1 MGSNSQKET
10 QLVVGLD
17 DGHDTNKLCM
27 GWDADT
33 KVWRY
38 GYHKS
43 RAVEG
48 LQQVMSMGGSDGA
61 GGAYETE
68 GRRYTVAGSQN
79 LLQALDTRMAGY
91 PLSDLNRTLVTH
103 SLAACGL
110 GGTPVYLITG
120 LPVDQY
126 YKDGA
131 PNNDL
136 IGKKIE
142 SLAKPVARIGKGP
155 ALALI
160 GGQSVVS
167 EATAAFYDALIQHDG
182 EYDAGIEALIT
193 RRPIAVMDLGGK
205 TADLVVVAENV
216 SSVYKDHSGT
226 KDVGVL
232 QLLDQVAERIK
243 SDLGLNDNPPLPY
256 VEEACR
262 TKKYELFGEDVD
274 VSHIIEAA
282 CEAYLDRVKNFFVSK
297 LRDGSTV
304 GAVIFVGGGTA
315 LIQSALGDEAFAS
328 IYKGKRF
335 IANEPEYANARGM
348 WKFGMYVL
356 DPAERTIQTP
366 AAANGMQA
374 KATRVSTVE
383 PV

>member
-1 MGSNSQKET
+1 MSSNSQKET

-17 DGHDTNKLCM
+17 DGHDTHKVCF
-27 GWDADT
+27 GWDNEADA
-33 KVWRY
+33 WRY
-38 GYHKS
+38 GYYKS

-48 LQQVMSMGGSDGA
+48 LQQVMSMGSADSA

-68 GRRYTVAGSQN
+68 GTRYTVAGSQN

-103 SLAACGL
+103 ALAACGL
-110 GGTPVYLITG
+110 GGTHIYLITG

-126 YKDGA
+126 YKNGA
-131 PNNDL
+131 PNQEL
-136 IGKKIE
+136 IGKKID
-142 SLAKPVARIGKGP
+142 SLAKPVSRIGKG
-155 ALALI
+155 ATLALI
-160 GGQSVVS
+160 DGQSVVS

-182 EYDAGIEALIT
+182 EYDAGIEALIA
-193 RRPIAVMDLGGK
+193 RRPVAVMDLGGK
-205 TADLVVVAENV
+205 TTDLVVVAENV
-216 SSVYKDHSGT
+216 ASVYKDQSGT
-226 KDVGVL
+226 KDIGVL
-232 QLLDQVAERIK
+232 QLLDQVAEQIK
-243 SDLGLNDNPPLPY
+243 SEFGLNDNPPLPY

-274 VSHIIEAA
+274 VSHIVVAA

-315 LIQSALGDEAFAS
+315 LIQSALGGEAFAL

-335 IANEPEYANARGM
+335 IAKEPEYANARGM

-356 DPAERTIQTP
+356 DPAERTIHSP
-366 AAANGMQA
+366 AVTKGSQA
-374 KATRVSTVE
+374 KTSRASTVE

>member
-1 MGSNSQKET
+1 MGSNSHKET
-10 QLVVGLD
+10 QMVIGLD
-17 DGHDTNKLCM
+17 DGHDTNKVCL
-27 GWDADT
+27 GWDCEA
-33 KVWRY
+33 KAWRY

-48 LQQVMSMGGSDGA
+48 LQQVMSMGGADSA

-68 GRRYTVAGSQN
+68 GKRYTVAGSQN

-91 PLSDLNRTLVTH
+91 PLSELNRTLVTH
-103 SLAACGL
+103 SLASCGL
-110 GGTPVYLITG
+110 GDTAVYLITG

-126 YKDGA
+126 YKNGA
-131 PNNDL
+131 PNQEL

-142 SLAKPVARIGKGP
+142 SLAKPVSRIGKGP
-155 ALALI
+155 ALAVI

-182 EYDAGIEALIT
+182 QYDAGIEAIIT
-193 RRPIAVMDLGGK
+193 RRPVAVMDLGGK
-205 TADLVVVAENV
+205 TTDLVVVAENV
-216 SSVYKDHSGT
+216 SSVYRDQSGT
-226 KDVGVL
+226 KDIGVL
-232 QLLDQVAERIK
+232 QLLDQVAEQIK
-243 SDLGLNDNPPLPY
+243 SDFGLNDNPPLPH

-274 VSHIIEAA
+274 VSHIVESA
-282 CEAYLDRVKNFFVSK
+282 CKAYLERVKNFFVSK
-297 LRDGSTV
+297 LRDGSTI

-315 LIQSALGDEAFAS
+315 LIRNILGEEAFGT
-328 IYKGKRF
+328 IFKGKRF
-335 IANEPEYANARGM
+335 IAVDPEFANARGM

-356 DPAERTIQTP
+356 DEAERTMQSPVETKS
-366 AAANGMQA
+366 AQA
-374 KATRVSTVE
+374 KSARSSTVE

>member
-17 DGHDTNKLCM
+17 DGHDTNKVCF
-27 GWDADT
+27 GWDDAA
-33 KVWRY
+33 KAWRY

-48 LQQVMSMGGSDGA
+48 LQQVMSMGGTDSA
-61 GGAYETE
+61 GGAYETA
-68 GRRYTVAGSQN
+68 GKRFTVAGSQN

-110 GGTPVYLITG
+110 GDTTVYLITG

-126 YKDGA
+126 YRNGA
-131 PNNDL
+131 PNQEL

-142 SLAKPVARIGKGP
+142 SLASPVSRIGKGP
-155 ALALI
+155 TLALI

-182 EYDAGIEALIT
+182 EYDAGIQAIIT
-193 RRPIAVMDLGGK
+193 RRPVAVMDLGGK
-205 TADLVVVAENV
+205 TTDLVVVAENV
-216 SSVYKDHSGT
+216 SSVYKDQSGT
-226 KDVGVL
+226 KDIGVL
-232 QLLDQVAERIK
+232 QLLDQVAEQIK

-274 VSHIIEAA
+274 VSHIVEAA
-282 CEAYLDRVKNFFVSK
+282 CKAYLERVKNFFVSK

-315 LIQSALGDEAFAS
+315 LIRSILGEDAFAS
-328 IYKGKRF
+328 IFKGKRF
-335 IANEPEYANARGM
+335 IAIDPEFANARGM

-356 DPAERTIQTP
+356 DPAERTIQPTT
-366 AAANGMQA
+366 AMKGAQA
-374 KATRVSTVE
+374 KSSRASTVE

>member
-17 DGHDTNKLCM
+17 DGHDTNKVCF
-27 GWDADT
+27 GWDDDA
-33 KVWRY
+33 KAWRY

-48 LQQVMSMGGSDGA
+48 LQQVMSIGGSDSA

-68 GRRYTVAGSQN
+68 GKRYTVAGSQN

-110 GGTPVYLITG
+110 VNTPIYLITG

-126 YKDGA
+126 YKNGA
-131 PNNDL
+131 PNQDL

-142 SLAKPVARIGKGP
+142 SLAKPVSRIGKGP

-182 EYDAGIEALIT
+182 EYDAGIEALIM
-193 RRPIAVMDLGGK
+193 RRPVAVMDLGGK
-205 TADLVVVAENV
+205 TTDLVVVAENV
-216 SSVYKDHSGT
+216 SSVYKDQSGT
-226 KDVGVL
+226 KDIGVL
-232 QLLDQVAERIK
+232 QLLDQVAEQIK
-243 SDLGLNDNPPLPY
+243 SEFGLNDNPPLPY

-274 VSHIIEAA
+274 VSRIIVAA

-315 LIQSALGDEAFAS
+315 LVRSALGDDAFAS

-335 IANEPEYANARGM
+335 IANDPEFANARGM

-356 DPAERTIQTP
+356 DAAERTIQAP
-366 AAANGMQA
+366 AAMKGAQA
-374 KATRVSTVE
+374 KPSRASTVE

>member
-17 DGHDTNKLCM
+17 DGHDTNKVCF
-27 GWDADT
+27 GWDADA
-33 KVWRY
+33 KAWRY

-48 LQQVMSMGGSDGA
+48 LQQVMSMGGTDSA
-61 GGAYETE
+61 GGAYETA
-68 GRRYTVAGSQN
+68 GKRFTVAGSQN

-110 GGTPVYLITG
+110 GDTPVYLITG

-131 PNNDL
+131 PNQEL

-142 SLAKPVARIGKGP
+142 SLATPVSRIGKGP

-182 EYDAGIEALIT
+182 EYDAGIEAIIT

-205 TADLVVVAENV
+205 TTDLVVVAENV
-216 SSVYKDHSGT
+216 SSVYKDQSGT
-226 KDVGVL
+226 KDIGVL
-232 QLLDQVAERIK
+232 QLLDQVAEQIK
-243 SDLGLNDNPPLPY
+243 AEFGLNDNPPLPY

-274 VSHIIEAA
+274 VSRIVVAA

-315 LIQSALGDEAFAS
+315 LIKSALGDEAFAS

-335 IANEPEYANARGM
+335 IAMDPEFANARGM

-356 DPAERTIQTP
+356 DPAERTIQAP
-366 AAANGMQA
+366 AATKNAQA
-374 KATRVSTVE
+374 KPSRASTVE

>member
-10 QLVVGLD
+10 QPVVGLD
-17 DGHDTNKLCM
+17 DGHDTNKVCF
-27 GWDADT
+27 GWDADA
-33 KVWRY
+33 KAWRY

-48 LQQVMSMGGSDGA
+48 LQQVMSMGGTDSA
-61 GGAYETE
+61 GGAYETA
-68 GRRYTVAGSQN
+68 GKRFTVAGSQS

-91 PLSDLNRTLVTH
+91 PLSDLNRTLVAH

-110 GGTPVYLITG
+110 GDTPVYLITG

-126 YKDGA
+126 YKNGA
-131 PNNDL
+131 PNQEL

-142 SLAKPVARIGKGP
+142 SLAVPVSRIGKGP

-182 EYDAGIEALIT
+182 EYDAGIEAIIT
-193 RRPIAVMDLGGK
+193 RRPVAVMDLGGK
-205 TADLVVVAENV
+205 TTDLVVVAENV
-216 SSVYKDHSGT
+216 SSVYKDQSGT
-226 KDVGVL
+226 KDIGVL
-232 QLLDQVAERIK
+232 QLLDQVAEQIK
-243 SDLGLNDNPPLPY
+243 SEFGLNDNPPLPH

-274 VSHIIEAA
+274 VSHIVVAA

-315 LIQSALGDEAFAS
+315 LIKSALGDEAFAS

-335 IANEPEYANARGM
+335 IAMDPEFANARGM

-356 DPAERTIQTP
+356 DPAERTIHTP
-366 AAANGMQA
+366 AAAKGAQA
-374 KATRVSTVE
+374 KPSRASTVE

>member
-1 MGSNSQKET
+1 MGSNSQKEM

-17 DGHDTNKLCM
+17 DGHDTNKVVF
-27 GWDADT
+27 GWDEAT
-33 KVWRY
+33 GAWRY

-48 LQQVMSMGGSDGA
+48 LQQVMSMGGPDSA
-61 GGAYETE
+61 GGAYETA
-68 GRRYTVAGSQN
+68 GKRYTVAGSQN

-103 SLAACGL
+103 SLSACGL
-110 GGTPVYLITG
+110 GDTPIYLITG

-131 PNNDL
+131 PNQDL

-142 SLAKPVARIGKGP
+142 SLAQPVSRVGKGA

-160 GGQSVVS
+160 KGQSVVS

-182 EYDAGIEALIT
+182 NYDTEIEALIQ
-193 RRPIAVMDLGGK
+193 RRPVAVMDMGGK
-205 TADLVVVAENV
+205 TTDLVVVAENV
-216 SSVYKDHSGT
+216 SSVYKDQSGT
-226 KDVGVL
+226 KDIGVL

-243 SDLGLNDNPPLPY
+243 SDFGLNDNPPLPY

-262 TKKYELFGEDVD
+262 TKKYELFGENVD
-274 VSHIIEAA
+274 VSHIVEAA

-315 LIQSALGDEAFAS
+315 LIKSALGDDAFAS

-335 IANEPEYANARGM
+335 IAKEPEYANARGM

-356 DPAERTIQTP
+356 DPAERTIQVP
-366 AAANGMQA
+366 AETKGAQA
-374 KATRVSTVE
+374 KASRASTVE

>member
-1 MGSNSQKET
+1 MGSISQKET

-33 KVWRY
+33 NAWRY

-48 LQQVMSMGGSDGA
+48 LQQVMSLGGPDGA

-68 GRRYTVAGSQN
+68 GKRYTVAGSQN

-103 SLAACGL
+103 SLAECGL

-131 PNNDL
+131 PNHDL
-136 IGKKIE
+136 IETKIE
-142 SLAKPVARIGKGP
+142 SLSKPVVRIGKGP
-155 ALALI
+155 ALARI
-160 GGQSVVS
+160 AGQSVVS

-182 EYDAGIEALIT
+182 EYDPAIEALIA
-193 RRPIAVMDLGGK
+193 RRPIAVLDLGGK

-226 KDVGVL
+226 RDVGVL

-243 SDLGLNDNPPLPY
+243 SDLGLNDNPPLPH

-262 TKKYELFGEDVD
+262 TKKYELFGEVVD
-274 VSHIIEAA
+274 VSTIIVAA
-282 CEAYLDRVKNFFVSK
+282 CEAYLERVKNFFVSK
-297 LRDGSTV
+297 LRDGSSV

-328 IYKGKRF
+328 IYKGRRF
-335 IANEPEYANARGM
+335 IDKDPEYANARGM

-356 DPAERTIQTP
+356 DATERTIQVR
-366 AAANGMQA
+366 AATKGEQA
-374 KATRVSTVE
+374 KLTRASTVE

>member
-1 MGSNSQKET
+1 MGNNSQKEM

-17 DGHDTNKLCM
+17 DGHDTNKVCY
-27 GWDADT
+27 GWDADA
-33 KVWRY
+33 KAWRY

-48 LQQVMSMGGSDGA
+48 LHQVMSMGGSDGA

-68 GRRYTVAGSQN
+68 GKRYTVAGSQS
-79 LLQALDTRMAGY
+79 LLQTLDTRMTGY
-91 PLSDLNRTLVTH
+91 ALSDLNRTLVAH

-110 GGTPVYLITG
+110 GDTPIYLITG

-126 YKDGA
+126 YKDGE
-131 PNNDL
+131 PNHEL

-167 EATAAFYDALIQHDG
+167 EATAAFYDALIHHDG
-182 EYDAGIEALIT
+182 EYDADIGALIE
-193 RRPIAVMDLGGK
+193 RRPVAVMDFGGK
-205 TADLVVVAENV
+205 TADLVVVAENI
-216 SSVYKDHSGT
+216 SQVYKQYSGT
-226 KDVGVL
+226 KDLGVL
-232 QLLDQVAERIK
+232 QLLDQVAEQIK
-243 SDLGLNDNPPLPY
+243 SEFGLNDNPPLTY

-262 TKKYELFGEDVD
+262 TKKYELFGEYVD
-274 VSHIIEAA
+274 VSHIVVAA
-282 CEAYLDRVKNFFVSK
+282 CEAYLEQAKNFFVSK
-297 LRDGSTV
+297 LRDGSKV

-328 IYKGKRF
+328 IYKGKRY
-335 IANEPEYANARGM
+335 IAKEPEYANARGM

-356 DPAERTIQTP
+356 DPAERTIQVP
-366 AAANGMQA
+366 AAAKGAQA
-374 KATRVSTVE
+374 KPARASTVAS
-383 PV
+383 V

>member
-1 MGSNSQKET
+1 MGNNSQKEM

-17 DGHDTNKLCM
+17 DGHDTNKVCY
-27 GWDADT
+27 GWDDT
-33 KVWRY
+33 AKSWRY

-48 LQQVMSMGGSDGA
+48 LQQVMSMGSADTA
-61 GGAYETE
+61 GGAYETA
-68 GRRYTVAGSQN
+68 GKRFTVAGSQN

-110 GGTPVYLITG
+110 GDTPVYLITG

-126 YKDGA
+126 YKNGA
-131 PNNDL
+131 PNQEL
-136 IGKKIE
+136 IAKKID
-142 SLAKPVARIGKGP
+142 SLATPVARIGKGP
-155 ALALI
+155 SLALI

-182 EYDAGIEALIT
+182 EYDAGIEAIIT
-193 RRPIAVMDLGGK
+193 RRPVAVMDLGGK
-205 TADLVVVAENV
+205 TTDLVVVAENV
-216 SSVYKDHSGT
+216 SSVYKDQSGT
-226 KDVGVL
+226 KDIGVL
-232 QLLDQVAERIK
+232 QLLDQVAEQIK
-243 SDLGLNDNPPLPY
+243 SEFGLNDNPPLPY

-262 TKKYELFGEDVD
+262 TKKYELFGENVD
-274 VSHIIEAA
+274 VSHIVVTA

-315 LIQSALGDEAFAS
+315 LIKSALGDDAFAC

-335 IANEPEYANARGM
+335 IAKDPEFANARGM

-356 DPAERTIQTP
+356 DPAERTIQVP
-366 AAANGMQA
+366 AATKGAQP
-374 KATRVSTVE
+374 KAARASTVE